1 MAAAIQNISHKVQDS
16 VESAHEVQS
25 QINEVSN
32 AAEKVTLDSE
42 QLATLVSKL
51 QKLIEQFKLS

>member
-1 MAAAIQNISHKVQDS
+1 MCTFIQKDV
-16 VESAHEVQS
+16 
-25 QINEVSN
+25 N